1 MRTGAYTV
9 HQTLTPEAASALKQ
23 SLTLARRRGH
33 SQVTPLHVA
42 STLLTS
48 TRSNLFR
55 RACLKSHPFTALG
68 RQMAHPSLHCRALE
82 LCFNVALNRLPTN
95 PNPLFQTQPSLSNA
109 LVAALKRAQAHQRR
123 GCVEQQ
129 QSQQNQPF
137 LAVKVELEQLVVSIL
152 DDPSV
157 SRVMRE
163 AGLSSVSVKSNIED
177 DSSVV
182 SPVFYGSSSS
192 VGVFSSPCSPSS
204 SENNQGGGTL
214 SPNPSKIWH
223 AHLTNHHS
231 YEQNPFFH
239 FPKGKIINPDQAFPV
254 REDANPVIEVLLG
267 KKNNKKR
274 NTVIVGDSVSLTE
287 GVVAKLMGRIE
298 RGEVPD
304 DLKQTHFIKFQ
315 FSQVGLNFM
324 KKEDIEGQVK
334 ELKRKIDSFTSWGGR
349 GVIVCLGDL
358 NWAVWGGGNG
368 ASSSSYNATDHLVE
382 EIGRLVYDYSN
393 SGAKVWLL
401 GTASYQTYMRCQ
413 MKQPPLDVQWA
424 LQAVSVPSGGL
435 SLTLHASSGNS
446 CEMASQVMEMK
457 PFRVKEE
464 EEGAREEEE
473 EDKLNFCGECASNY
487 EKEAKAF
494 ISSQHKILPPWL
506 QPHGDNNNINQKFQD
521 ELSGLRKK
529 WNRFCQALHHR
540 KTSMTSQ
547 SYGWRA
553 EQSSSVLPD
562 STATISFV
570 DTSDTKQSS
579 RSSSSVAKFRRQ
591 NSCTIEFS
599 FGSDHQEGVKKNLTD
614 EMSLDGFKISNDEGV
629 ETKITLALGHSPFP
643 SDGENS
649 DEEETEP
656 TTTMSDLSEKLHEN
670 IPWQSEVLP
679 SVVEAME
686 ESLKRTKRRDVW
698 ILVSG
703 NDVTAKRRLALTITT
718 SLFGSLDNML
728 KINLRTSKA
737 SEACMEL
744 ENALRDRANV
754 VVLIERVD
762 LADVE
767 FMKHL
772 VDQFEAGNS
781 RDLDEFQ
788 GKKSQMIFL
797 LTREDDERVEDEDF
811 VIPMVLKC
819 KKSSSGLVNHKRK
832 PEFDAAPIKIK
843 NPRIQ
848 EEEEDKDSVACDVS
862 NIKNEFSRQLS
873 FGSNALDLNLKV
885 DAEEEEDKP
894 ATEIS
899 SGFGE
904 RFLDS
909 IKNRFDFTVL
919 SNGADI
925 TKFFVAKIKDS
936 CEEIL
941 GQREERFGFT
951 VDEDLIDKFYK
962 GCGFFA
968 NGLFEEW
975 VKEVF
980 QTGLETVKNG
990 GKEGISVINLCL
1002 GGIDMIDQGEEVYE
1016 EEEGFMG
1023 TCLPNRI
1030 QVSFVD

>member
-9 HQTLTPEAASALKQ
+9 HQTLTPEAASVLKQ

-163 AGLSSVSVKSNIED
+163 AGLSSVSVKGNLDD

-192 VGVFSSPCSPSS
+192 VGVFSSPCSPTS

-223 AHLTNHHS
+223 GHLTNHHS
-231 YEQNPFFH
+231 FEQNPFFH
-239 FPKGKIINPDQAFPV
+239 FPKGKTFAPEQV

-267 KKNNKKR
+267 KKQNKKR

-324 KKEDIEGQVK
+324 KKEDIEGQVR
-334 ELKRKIDSFTSWGGR
+334 ELKRKIDSFISWSNK

-358 NWAVWGGGNG
+358 NWAVWSGENST
-368 ASSSSYNATDHLVE
+368 SSSHYSAADHLVE
-382 EIGRLVYDYSN
+382 EIGRLVYEYSN

-424 LQAVSVPSGGL
+424 LQAVSIPSGEL
-435 SLTLHASSGNS
+435 SLTLHASSGHS
-446 CEMASQVMEMK
+446 SEMAPQVMEMK

-464 EEGAREEEE
+464 GSGQEEED
-473 EDKLNFCGECASNY
+473 DKLNFCGECAFNY

-494 ISSQHKILPPWL
+494 ISAQHKILPPWL

-529 WNRFCQALHHR
+529 WNRFCQALHHM
-540 KTSMTSQ
+540 KPGGMTTQ
-547 SYGWRA
+547 SWRA
-553 EQSSSVLPD
+553 EQSSSVSYMD
-562 STATISFV
+562 SSGL
-570 DTSDTKQSS
+570 KQNS
-579 RSSSSVAKFRRQ
+579 RASSSVAKFRRQ

-599 FGSDHQEGVKKNLTD
+599 FGANHQEGEKKNLTD
-614 EMSLDGFKISNDEGV
+614 ELSLDGFKISSDEGV
-629 ETKITLALGHSPFP
+629 EAKITLALGHSPFP
-643 SDGENS
+643 SD
-649 DEEETEP
+649 DEEEEP
-656 TTTMSDLSEKLHEN
+656 EIAIIMSQLSKKLQEN
-670 IPWQSEVLP
+670 IPWQREALP
-679 SVVEAME
+679 SVVEAMK
-686 ESLKRTKRRDVW
+686 ESVKRNKRRDAW
-698 ILVSG
+698 MLLSG
-703 NDVTAKRRLALTITT
+703 NDVSAKRRLALTITT
-718 SLFGSLDNML
+718 CLFGSVDNML
-728 KINLRTSKA
+728 KINLRRSKE
-737 SEACMEL
+737 SEACEEL
-744 ENALRDRANV
+744 EKALKDREKA

-762 LADVE
+762 LADDR
-767 FMKHL
+767 FMKLL
-772 VDQFEAGNS
+772 VDRVDARKSG
-781 RDLDEFQ
+781 DLDDSQE
-788 GKKSQMIFL
+788 KKSQMIFL
-797 LTREDDERVEDEDF
+797 LTREDDEFEDNVHV

-819 KKSSSGLVNHKRK
+819 KRSSSGLVNNKRK
-832 PEFDAAPIKIK
+832 PESDAAPTMIRMK
-843 NPRIQ
+843 NARIQ
-848 EEEEDKDSVACDVS
+848 EEEDVACDIS
-862 NIKNEFSRQLS
+862 NIKKEFSRQLN
-873 FGSNALDLNLKV
+873 FRSNELDLNLRV
-885 DAEEEEDKP
+885 DAEEEEEEEAAAKS
-894 ATEIS
+894 ATPES
-899 SGFGE
+899 
-904 RFLDS
+904 FLDS
-909 IKNRFDFTVL
+909 IKNRIDFTVL
-919 SNGADI
+919 SNEDI

-941 GQREERFGFT
+941 GQHEERFGFT
-951 VDEDLIDKFYK
+951 VEPELIEKFYR

-975 VKEVF
+975 VKDVF
-980 QTGLETVKNG
+980 QTGLVTVKNG

-1002 GGIDMIDQGEEVYE
+1002 RGIDMIDQREVY

>member
-9 HQTLTPEAASALKQ
+9 HQTLTPEAASVLKQ

-48 TRSNLFR
+48 SRSNLFR
-55 RACLKSHPFTALG
+55 RACLKSNPFTALG

-223 AHLTNHHS
+223 AHLSNHHS
-231 YEQNPFFH
+231 FEQNPFFH
-239 FPKGKIINPDQAFPV
+239 FPKGKTFTPDQAFPV

-304 DLKQTHFIKFQ
+304 DLKQTHFIKFH

-324 KKEDIEGQVK
+324 KKEDIEGQVR
-334 ELKRKIDSFTSWGGR
+334 ELKRKIDSFTSWGGK

-358 NWAVWGGGNG
+358 DWAVWSGGNST
-368 ASSSSYNATDHLVE
+368 SSSNYSAADHLVE

-424 LQAVSVPSGGL
+424 LQAVSIPSGGL
-435 SLTLHASSGNS
+435 SLTLHASSGHS
-446 CEMASQVMEMK
+446 SEMASQVMEMK

-464 EEGAREEEE
+464 EEEGAEEE
-473 EDKLNFCGECASNY
+473 EDKLNFCGECAFNY

-494 ISSQHKILPPWL
+494 ISAQHKILPPWL

-521 ELSGLRKK
+521 ELNRLRKK
-529 WNRFCQALHHR
+529 WNRFCQALHH
-540 KTSMTSQ
+540 KKPGMNTQ
-547 SYGWRA
+547 GYGWKA
-553 EQSSSVLPD
+553 EQSLSVLQG
-562 STATISFV
+562 SFV
-570 DTSDTKQSS
+570 DSGLKQNS
-579 RSSSSVAKFRRQ
+579 RASSSVAKFRRQ

-599 FGSDHQEGVKKNLTD
+599 FGSNHQERLKKND
-614 EMSLDGFKISNDEGV
+614 ELSLDGFKSTNNDEGV

-643 SDGENS
+643 SDSENS
-649 DEEETEP
+649 DEEEPEKAIR
-656 TTTMSDLSEKLHEN
+656 MSKLSEKLHEN
-670 IPWQSEVLP
+670 IPWQKEVLP
-679 SVVEAME
+679 SIVEAME
-686 ESLKRTKRRDVW
+686 ESVKRSKKSDTW

-703 NDVTAKRRLALTITT
+703 NDVTAKRRLAITMTT
-718 SLFGSLDNML
+718 SLFGSLENML
-728 KINLRTSKA
+728 KINLRTFKA
-737 SEACMEL
+737 SEACGEL
-744 ENALRDRANV
+744 ENALKEGGKV
-754 VVLIERVD
+754 LVLIERVD
-762 LADVE
+762 LADAQ
-767 FMKHL
+767 FMKLL
-772 VDQFEAGNS
+772 VDRFEAGRS
-781 RDLDEFQ
+781 GDLDGFH
-788 GKKSQMIFL
+788 GKKSQRIFL
-797 LTREDDERVEDEDF
+797 LTREDDEYVENERF

-819 KKSSSGLVNHKRK
+819 NKSSSGLVNHKRK
-832 PEFDAAPIKIK
+832 PESDAAPTMIKKKK
-843 NPRIQ
+843 NPRV
-848 EEEEDKDSVACDVS
+848 EEEDEESNVACDIS
-862 NIKNEFSRQLS
+862 NMKKEFSRQLK
-873 FGSNALDLNLKV
+873 FESNALDLNLRV
-885 DAEEEEDKP
+885 DADEEDEEEAKT
-894 ATEIS
+894 ATQIS
-899 SGFGE
+899 RGFEE

-909 IKNRFDFTVL
+909 IQNRFDFTVL
-919 SNGADI
+919 SNEDI
-925 TKFFVAKIKDS
+925 TKFFVTKIKDS

-951 VDEDLIDKFYK
+951 VDAELIERFYK

-980 QTGLETVKNG
+980 QTGLVTVKNG

-1016 EEEGFMG
+1016 EEEEGFMG
-1023 TCLPNRI
+1023 TCLPKRI

>member
-9 HQTLTPEAASALKQ
+9 HQTLTPEAASVLKQ

-129 QSQQNQPF
+129 QSQQNQSF

-223 AHLTNHHS
+223 SHLTNHHS
-231 YEQNPFFH
+231 FEQNPFFH
-239 FPKGKIINPDQAFPV
+239 FPKGKILTPDQTFPM

-324 KKEDIEGQVK
+324 KKEDIEGQVR
-334 ELKRKIDSFTSWGGR
+334 ELKRKIDSFTTWGAK

-358 NWAVWGGGNG
+358 NWAVWGGGNS
-368 ASSSSYNATDHLVE
+368 ASSSTYSAADHLVE
-382 EIGRLVYDYSN
+382 EIGRLVYDYSS

-424 LQAVSVPSGGL
+424 LQAVSIPSGGL
-435 SLTLHASSGNS
+435 SLTLHASSGHS
-446 CEMASQVMEMK
+446 SEMASQVMEMK

-464 EEGAREEEE
+464 DEEGAREEEEE
-473 EDKLNFCGECASNY
+473 EDKLNFCGECAFNY

-494 ISSQHKILPPWL
+494 ISAQHKILPPWL
-506 QPHGDNNNINQKFQD
+506 QPHGDSNNINQKFQD

-540 KTSMTSQ
+540 KLGMAAQ
-547 SYGWRA
+547 SYGWGT

-562 STATISFV
+562 TAATMFFV
-570 DTSDTKQSS
+570 DSGMKQNS
-579 RSSSSVAKFRRQ
+579 RASSSVAKFRRQ

-599 FGSDHQEGVKKNLTD
+599 FGSNHHEGLKKNLTD
-614 EMSLDGFKISNDEGV
+614 ELSLDGFKINNDEGV

-643 SDGENS
+643 SDS
-649 DEEETEP
+649 DKSEDDEP
-656 TTTMSDLSEKLHEN
+656 ERATTMSELSEKLHEN
-670 IPWQSEVLP
+670 IPWQREVLP
-679 SVVEAME
+679 SIVEAME
-686 ESLKRTKRRDVW
+686 KRSKRRDTW
-698 ILVSG
+698 MLVSG
-703 NDVTAKRRLALTITT
+703 NDVTAKRRMALTITS
-718 SLFGSLDNML
+718 SLFGSVDSML

-737 SEACMEL
+737 SEAYEEL
-744 ENALRDRANV
+744 ENALRGEEEV

-762 LADVE
+762 LADPR
-767 FMKHL
+767 FMKLL
-772 VDQFEAGNS
+772 VERFNTGKS
-781 RDLDEFQ
+781 GDLDGCQ
-788 GKKSQMIFL
+788 GKKSQIIFL
-797 LTREDDERVEDEDF
+797 LTRDDDECVENEHSI
-811 VIPMVLKC
+811 IPMMLRC
-819 KKSSSGLVNHKRK
+819 NKSSSGLVNNKRK
-832 PEFDAAPIKIK
+832 PEFDVAPTMNKMK
-843 NPRIQ
+843 NPRI
-848 EEEEDKDSVACDVS
+848 EEEEDEGNVASDIS
-862 NIKNEFSRQLS
+862 NIKKEFSRQLS
-873 FGSNALDLNLKV
+873 FGSNVLDLNLIV
-885 DAEEEEDKP
+885 DADDEEDAKP
-894 ATEIS
+894 AAEPS
-899 SGFGE
+899 SGIEE

-919 SNGADI
+919 SNEDI

-941 GQREERFGFT
+941 GEREERFGFT
-951 VDEDLIDKFYK
+951 VDAELIDKFYK

-968 NGLFEEW
+968 NSLFEEW

-980 QTGLETVKNG
+980 QTGLVTVKNG

-1002 GGIDMIDQGEEVYE
+1002 GGIDMIDQGEVY

-1030 QVSFVD
+1030 QVSFVA

>member
-9 HQTLTPEAASALKQ
+9 HQTLTPEAASVLKQ

-68 RQMAHPSLHCRALE
+68 RQMSHPSLHCRALE

-163 AGLSSVSVKSNIED
+163 AGLSSVSVKGNIDD

-192 VGVFSSPCSPSS
+192 VGVFSSPCSPTS

-223 AHLTNHHS
+223 GHLSNHHS
-231 YEQNPFFH
+231 FEQNPFFH
-239 FPKGKIINPDQAFPV
+239 FPKGKTFAPEQASPV

-274 NTVIVGDSVSLTE
+274 NTIIVGDSISQTE
-287 GVVAKLMGRIE
+287 GVVAKLMGRID

-324 KKEDIEGQVK
+324 KKEDIEGQVR
-334 ELKRKIDSFTSWGGR
+334 ELKRKIDSFTSWSSK

-358 NWAVWGGGNG
+358 NWAAWSGENS
-368 ASSSSYNATDHLVE
+368 ALSSSYSASDHLVE
-382 EIGRLVYDYSN
+382 EIGRLVYEYSN

-413 MKQPPLDVQWA
+413 VKQPPLDVQWA
-424 LQAVSVPSGGL
+424 LQAVSIPSGEL
-435 SLTLHASSGNS
+435 SLTLQASSGHS
-446 CEMASQVMEMK
+446 SEMPPQVMEMK
-457 PFRVKEE
+457 PFRVKD
-464 EEGAREEEE
+464 EEEE
-473 EDKLNFCGECASNY
+473 EDKLNFCGECAFNY

-494 ISSQHKILPPWL
+494 ISAQHKILPPWL

-521 ELSGLRKK
+521 ELNGLRKK
-529 WNRFCQALHHR
+529 WNRFCQALHHI
-540 KTSMTSQ
+540 KSGMTAQ
-547 SYGWRA
+547 SFGWRA
-553 EQSSSVLPD
+553 EQSSSV
-562 STATISFV
+562 SFV
-570 DTSDTKQSS
+570 DSSGLKQNP
-579 RSSSSVAKFRRQ
+579 RASSSVAKFRRQ

-599 FGSDHQEGVKKNLTD
+599 FGANHQEGLKKNLTD
-614 EMSLDGFKISNDEGV
+614 ELSLDGFKISNDEGV
-629 ETKITLALGHSPFP
+629 EAKITLALGHSPFP
-643 SDGENS
+643 SD
-649 DEEETEP
+649 DEEEPEREI
-656 TTTMSDLSEKLHEN
+656 TMSELSEKLQEN
-670 IPWQSEVLP
+670 IPWQREVLP

-686 ESLKRTKRRDVW
+686 ESVKRSKRRDAW
-698 ILVSG
+698 MLLSG

-718 SLFGSLDNML
+718 SLFGSVDNML
-728 KINLRTSKA
+728 KINLRTSMA
-737 SEACMEL
+737 SEACEEL
-744 ENALRDRANV
+744 EKALKNQEKV
-754 VVLIERVD
+754 VVLIEGVD
-762 LADVE
+762 LAEDR
-767 FMKHL
+767 FMKLL
-772 VDQFEAGNS
+772 VDRSEARKSG
-781 RDLDEFQ
+781 DLDASQ
-788 GKKSQMIFL
+788 GKKSHMIFI
-797 LTREDDERVEDEDF
+797 LTKEDDECEDNEHV

-819 KKSSSGLVNHKRK
+819 KKSSPGLVNNKRK
-832 PEFDAAPIKIK
+832 PENDDAPTMIKIK

-848 EEEEDKDSVACDVS
+848 EKEDVACNIS
-862 NIKNEFSRQLS
+862 NIKKEFSRQLS
-873 FGSNALDLNLKV
+873 FGSNALDLNLRV
-885 DAEEEEDKP
+885 DAEEEEEEEQTLAKS
-894 ATEIS
+894 ATQ
-899 SGFGE
+899 E
-904 RFLDS
+904 RFLDL

-919 SNGADI
+919 SNEDI
-925 TKFFVAKIKDS
+925 TEFFVAKIKDS

-941 GQREERFGFT
+941 GQHEERFRFT
-951 VDEDLIDKFYK
+951 VEPELIKKFYR

-968 NGLFEEW
+968 NGLLEEW
-975 VKEVF
+975 VKDVF

-1002 GGIDMIDQGEEVYE
+1002 RGIDMIDQGEVY